1 MLESFLN
8 LQQWSVEFKWSC
20 SNLPSYAKIFPLI
33 TSWNITPYN
42 AFYFTGSPTKTG
54 GLQASI
60 PPIDKVCTQ
69 FSRIIYLGAA
79 MVNQPKNESEA
90 THKMAILKGQQS
102 QNAIEIV
109 LSVPRTSEGCCR

>member
-1 MLESFLN
+1 MLKLKFTKL
-8 LQQWSVEFKWSC
+8 LQ
-20 SNLPSYAKIFPLI
+20 NLPLNYR
-33 TSWNITPYN
+33 TSWNNTADN
-42 AFYFTGSPTKTG
+42 VSSFAGSPTSTG
-54 GLQASI
+54 GIQANI